1 MDNRQTINLANDE
14 QGRSKVVTLKWS
26 DILESAFDYYYSE
39 YMPAWTLNQTRLN
52 NSGDKLFISKKST
65 EWVSWEKINKP
76 DRPDIATLFD
86 LLPDLPE
93 DENFWK
99 LIKKLENE
107 GIKDP
112 EDHFWEN
119 IFSYEAAKEISVNEK
134 KYHIEWEA

>member
-1 MDNRQTINLANDE
+1 MDRKQTTDLAKVE
-14 QGRSKVVTLKWS
+14 QGGSKIVALKWS

-39 YMPAWTLNQTRLN
+39 YIPAWTLNQTRLN
-52 NSGDKLFISKKST
+52 NSGDKLFISKKSM

-93 DENFWK
+93 DANFWE
-99 LIKKLENE
+99 LIKKLRDE

-119 IFSYEAAKEISVNEK
+119 IFSYEAAKEVNINGE